1 MTTASKTNKNS
12 TPYEALL
19 AIVTA
24 LALVYWFTELRIFLN
39 IALALALAGLLVK
52 AVARGVDWLWQT
64 LTRAIGWVSSRLLLG
79 AVFFLFLTP
88 IAWLYRRFTGDPLKL
103 HRQKDSYFFVR
114 EHEFEGKDL
123 RHPW

>member
-1 MTTASKTNKNS
+1 MTTASKTNKNH

-24 LALVYWFTELRIFLN
+24 LVLAYWFTELRIFLN
-39 IALALALAGLLVK
+39 IALVLALAGLLVK

-64 LTRAIGWVSSRLLLG
+64 LTRALGWVSSRLLLG

-88 IAWLYRRFTGDPLKL
+88 IAWLYRRFSGDNLKL
-103 HRQKDSYFFVR
+103 RRQKDSYFFVR
-114 EHEFEGKDL
+114 EQEYEGKDL

>member
-1 MTTASKTNKNS
+1 MTTASKTNKNN

-24 LALVYWFTELRIFLN
+24 LVLAYWFTELRIFLN
-39 IALALALAGLLVK
+39 IALVMALAGLLVK

-64 LTRAIGWVSSRLLLG
+64 LTRALGWVSSRLLLG

-88 IAWLYRRFTGDPLKL
+88 IAWLYRRFSGDNLKL
-103 HRQKDSYFFVR
+103 RRQKDSYFFVR
-114 EHEFEGKDL
+114 EQEYEGKDL

>member
-1 MTTASKTNKNS
+1 MTTASKTNKHN

-24 LALVYWFTELRIFLN
+24 LVLVYWFTELRIFLN
-39 IALALALAGLLVK
+39 IALVLALAGLLVK
-52 AVARGVDWLWQT
+52 AVARGVDWLWQK
-64 LTRAIGWVSSRLLLG
+64 LTGALGWVSSRLLLG

-88 IAWLYRRFTGDPLKL
+88 IAWLYRLFTGDPLKL
-103 HRQKDSYFFVR
+103 RRQKDSYFFVR
-114 EHEFEGKDL
+114 EQEYEGKDL

>member
-1 MTTASKTNKNS
+1 MTTASKTNKNN

-24 LALVYWFTELRIFLN
+24 LVLAYWFTELRIFLN
-39 IALALALAGLLVK
+39 IALVLALAGLLVK

-64 LTRAIGWVSSRLLLG
+64 LTRALGWVSSRLLLG

-88 IAWLYRRFTGDPLKL
+88 IAWLYRRFSGDNLKL
-103 HRQKDSYFFVR
+103 RRQKDSYFFVR
-114 EHEFEGKDL
+114 EQEYEGKDL

>member
-1 MTTASKTNKNS
+1 MTTAPKINKS
-12 TPYEALL
+12 TTSYEALL

-39 IALALALAGLLVK
+39 IALGLALAGLLVK
-52 AVARGVDWLWQT
+52 AVARGVDWLWQK
-64 LTRAIGWVSSRLLLG
+64 LTGALGWVSSRLLLG
-79 AVFFLFLTP
+79 VVFFLFLTP

-103 HRQKDSYFFVR
+103 RRQKDSYFFVR

-123 RHPW
+123 KHPW

>member
-1 MTTASKTNKNS
+1 MTTASKTNKHN

-24 LALVYWFTELRIFLN
+24 LVLVYWFTELRIFLN
-39 IALALALAGLLVK
+39 IALVLALAGLLVK

-88 IAWLYRRFTGDPLKL
+88 IAWLYRRFSGDNLKL
-103 HRQKDSYFFVR
+103 RRQKDSYFFVR

-123 RHPW
+123 GHPW